1 MKKTLIE
8 PNWKREL
15 KAVQNLPDDDPTKIM
30 LARIEQLV
38 KGFYSAK
45 NPPVFENY
53 ERHSDYVSRLT
64 MAIYKEI
71 KK

>member
-1 MKKTLIE
+1 MKKLIE
-8 PNWKREL
+8 PNWRKEL
-15 KAVQNLPDDDPTKIM
+15 KSVQKLPDDDPTKIM
-30 LARIEQLV
+30 LGEIEQLL

-45 NPPVFENY
+45 NPPKFDTY
-53 ERHSDYVSRLT
+53 EKHCDYVSRLL